1 MRTVTI
7 AAGPP
12 PPRHFGGA
20 DTVIVVDVI
29 RSMTTAVTALA
40 AGLRV
45 FPVPSLEAAH
55 RRARRLGRALLAGE
69 LGGTRPAGFDL
80 DNSPA
85 AIARLGER
93 ARFGRARP
101 IVLLSS
107 SGTRLLDAVAGAGL
121 VLGACLRN
129 AAASAA
135 FAAERARQVYVLG
148 AATRGEF
155 REEDQLCCARIAAA
169 LAAAGFALGDDAT
182 AAMIAR
188 WSSAPPT
195 AFLGSRSVAYLRAT
209 NQLADLAFIL
219 EHSDDD
225 LDTAALLSA
234 GELVCAADALS
245 SCG

>member
-12 PPRHFGGA
+12 APAIGSD

-45 FPVPSLEAAH
+45 FPVPSVEAAH
-55 RRARRLGRALLAGE
+55 RSARRLGGALLVGE
-69 LGGTRPAGFDL
+69 RGGRRPDGFDL

-85 AIARLGER
+85 AMARIGGGAWR
-93 ARFGRARP
+93 GGRVRP

-107 SGTRLLDAVAGAGL
+107 SGTPLLDAVAGAGL

-129 AAASAA
+129 AAATAL
-135 FAAERARQVYVLG
+135 FVGGHARHVHVLG
-148 AATRGEF
+148 AATRGQF

-169 LAAAGFALGDDAT
+169 LAACGFALGDDAT
-182 AAMIAR
+182 ADVIAR
-188 WSSAPPT
+188 WSDAAAT

-209 NQLADLAFIL
+209 RQLDDLDFIL

-225 LDTAALLSA
+225 LDLVALHCD
-234 GELVCAADALS
+234 GELVCAATAIA